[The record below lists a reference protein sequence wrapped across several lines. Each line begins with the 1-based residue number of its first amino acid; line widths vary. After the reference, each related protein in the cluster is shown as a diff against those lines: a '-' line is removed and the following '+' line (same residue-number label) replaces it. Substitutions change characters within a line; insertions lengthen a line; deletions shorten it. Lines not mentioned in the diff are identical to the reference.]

1 MSFAI
6 AYNAPLS
13 GFPFLVSF
21 SSLIPLPGITS
32 QILCRRPCFRLC
44 FQWNLRI
51 QDTDLSPKFQQ
62 VLMGFQGMKNVLVP
76 QSVLCYVHW
85 RGGGAGGGGEHHLK
99 IDNCVLFCRQ
109 AEDSNPGHSLSGN
122 SEGLLRRKE
131 TRYIG
136 GFATKPRWLKHQ
148 KITAN

>member
-21 SSLIPLPGITS
+21 SSLIILPGITS
-32 QILCRRPCFRLC
+32 QILCRRPSFRLC
-44 FQWNLRI
+44 FQWDLRI

-62 VLMGFQGMKNVLVP
+62 VLRCLQDMKNVLLP
-76 QSVLCYVHW
+76 HRCSLLYPL
-85 RGGGAGGGGEHHLK
+85 GGGKKKHHLK
-99 IDNCVLFCRQ
+99 IDNCVLFCRKP
-109 AEDSNPGHSLSGN
+109 EDSNPGHSLSGN
-122 SEGLLRRKE
+122 SEGLLYRAEKRC
-131 TRYIG
+131 IG
-136 GFATKPRWLKHQ
+136 GFATKTRWLKHQ